1 MSRVLMELKIQ
12 PRVLLLTPE
21 AFNKVTGAGITFSNL
36 FAGWPKDAI
45 AVIHRDVVPV
55 TEDICAR

>member
-1 MSRVLMELKIQ
+1 MSHILVESKIQ

-36 FAGWPKDAI
+36 FAGWPKDEI
-45 AVIHRDVVPV
+45 AR
-55 TEDICAR
+55 TYAE